1 LSAATTQAGEN
12 LARSK
17 ELGPNG
23 IEHIE
28 GALMKSPTHRKNIL
42 EERFSRAA
50 IGMAADA
57 NGRVAFAEIFRGE

>member
-1 LSAATTQAGEN
+1 
-12 LARSK
+12 
-17 ELGPNG
+17 
-23 IEHIE
+23 
-28 GALMKSPTHRKNIL
+28 MKSPTHRKNIL